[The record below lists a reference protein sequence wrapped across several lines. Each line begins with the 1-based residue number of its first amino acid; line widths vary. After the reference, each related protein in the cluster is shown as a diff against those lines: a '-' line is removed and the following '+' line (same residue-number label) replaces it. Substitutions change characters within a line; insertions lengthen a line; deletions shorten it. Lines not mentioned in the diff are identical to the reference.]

1 MVVTA
6 ALILDVILIVGLVSA
21 LVYGYT
27 RGLFR
32 VVGGVAGMIAGAI
45 AAFFVLPLIS
55 TFAALSEWRVLL
67 GLLAAVL
74 LVSIGF
80 SLGVA
85 IGNIVSRPLHKTPL
99 RVVDRVL
106 GAAANVAVG
115 IVVISLLG
123 FGAQSLGAPV
133 LTQAMASSNVLRTI
147 DDLTPKPV
155 ASFLAQLRSTIV
167 TDGLPRIVDA
177 VGGPQTAPTIPEVT
191 LDSPELTQAA
201 ASVVRIT
208 GNAPSCGTGSV
219 GSGFVVSEDRVV
231 TNAHVLAGVTELVVE
246 VPGNLPKT
254 GRVVYFD
261 PVDDLAVI
269 AVDGLDAAPLAV
281 SPTLPAGSMAAFMGY
296 PYGGPFSVQPAEVLS
311 SGPTLVGDIHG
322 SNPVPREIST
332 LAANVQQGNSGGP
345 LLTEDGA
352 VAGVIFAKSDGT
364 ENVGYA
370 LAMEEVLPVI
380 AQAPELTDAVSS
392 GSCVTH

>member
-1 MVVTA
+1 MAITA
-6 ALILDVILIVGLVSA
+6 ALILDVVLIVALIAA

-32 VVGGVAGMIAGAI
+32 VVGGVAGMIAGGI
-45 AAFFVLPLIS
+45 AAFFVLPLVS
-55 TFAALSEWRVLL
+55 TFAALSDWRVPLA
-67 GLLAAVL
+67 LLAAVL

-80 SLGVA
+80 TVGVA
-85 IGNIVSRPLHKTPL
+85 VGNLFSRPLERTPL
-99 RVVDRVL
+99 RGVDRLL
-106 GAAANVAVG
+106 GAVANVAVSL
-115 IVVISLLG
+115 VVVSLLA

-133 LTQAMASSNVLRTI
+133 LTQAMASSTVLRTL
-147 DDLTPKPV
+147 DDLTPRPV

-167 TDGLPRIVDA
+167 TDGLPRIIDA
-177 VGGPQTAPTIPEVT
+177 VGVPETAPAIPQVT

-219 GSGFVVSEDRVV
+219 GSGFVAADDRVL

-246 VPGNLPKT
+246 VPGNLPKP

-269 AVDGLDAAPLAV
+269 AVDGLDATPLPV
-281 SPTLPAGSMAAFMGY
+281 SPTLSSGTEAAFMGY
-296 PYGGPFSVQPAEVLS
+296 PFGGPFSAQAAQVLS
-311 SGPTLVGDIHG
+311 SGPTLVGDIYG
-322 SNPVPREIST
+322 ANPVPREIST

-345 LLTEDGA
+345 LLTVDGA

-380 AQAPELTDAVSS
+380 AQAPELTDAVPS
-392 GSCVTH
+392 GSCVTR